1 MKNMELNIEVKIL
14 PISTLKPHEEIN
26 FEVVRELAIIIKKEG
41 IFRRAIAIDKENY
54 IILDGHHRV
63 KALEILGCRF
73 IPCLL
78 LDYFSPLIVV
88 SSWNNNISLSKEL
101 IIDAG
106 IKGKLL
112 PPKTSKHMINLCG
125 KLSHLS
131 ELEPEVNIPL
141 KDLF

>member
-73 IPCLL
+73 IPCSQLKA
-78 LDYFSPLIVV
+78 SPFM
-88 SSWNNNISLSKEL
+88 
-101 IIDAG
+101 AG
-106 IKGKLL
+106 
-112 PPKTSKHMINLCG
+112 
-125 KLSHLS
+125 
-131 ELEPEVNIPL
+131 
-141 KDLF
+141 